1 MKPGGGGRKD
11 VTKNIRQFLIQWSVL
26 FFVLF
31 CLPLEFVFSLPRETL
46 KSDSKG
52 EIFFLRDL
60 GVQSEC

>member
-1 MKPGGGGRKD
+1 M
-11 VTKNIRQFLIQWSVL
+11 TKNIRQFLIQWSVL